1 MQSTLLLLLSI
12 TVLAATGAIA
22 GLAQAAQQGTGTP
35 STTPN
40 TTVVT
45 VEFRLGGSND
55 TVVNRVECG
64 NLTVVTILSGDNTT
78 SSGRVVFSLRVE
90 GAQGDATSILS
101 RAYDCVSRRSDM
113 SIARI
118 VLDAVINATDTATR
132 SKPQPVTQ
140 AQSQIEPFT
149 IQAEDSKTQAPQQE
163 AVTGAQQDTG
173 SPQQAVTGEATG
185 TVAGQAGA
193 VEAPI
198 SAGVQDAT
206 TASTGEPSITR
217 LLMPLAA
224 GTLLGLLFY
233 YLARIL

>member
-22 GLAQAAQQGTGTP
+22 GLSQAAQQGTP
-35 STTPN
+35 NTTPN

-45 VEFRLGGSND
+45 IEFRLGGSND

-64 NLTVVTILSGDNTT
+64 NLTVVAILSGDNTT
-78 SSGRVVFSLRVE
+78 TSGRVVFSLRVE
-90 GAQGDATSILS
+90 GTQGDAMSILS

-140 AQSQIEPFT
+140 AQSQIEPLT
-149 IQAEDSKTQAPQQE
+149 VQAEVSKTQAS
-163 AVTGAQQDTG
+163 QQDAG
-173 SPQQAVTGEATG
+173 SPQQAVTGEGTG
-185 TVAGQAGA
+185 TAVGQTGA
-193 VEAPI
+193 VEAPM

-206 TASTGEPSITR
+206 TTGTGEPSITG